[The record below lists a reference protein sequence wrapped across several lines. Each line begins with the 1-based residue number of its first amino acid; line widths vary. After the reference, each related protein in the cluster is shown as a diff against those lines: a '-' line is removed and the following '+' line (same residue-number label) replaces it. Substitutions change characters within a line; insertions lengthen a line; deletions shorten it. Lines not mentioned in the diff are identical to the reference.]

1 MKRIEDF
8 KTKTKNIKKLK
19 LDTIENNFDKLIND
33 LNFEKG
39 LIMEETKKIEAKL
52 EKLEIPKRVIHTN
65 KE

>member
-39 LIMEETKKIEAKL
+39 LIMEETKKIEPKL
-52 EKLEIPKRVIHTN
+52 EKLEIPKRVIHSN